1 MNIHELEAQ
10 FKQIDRLS
18 NERSVEANITDQTNL
33 VVNATT
39 TSRGFGLADAEPE
52 TVLNVNLN
60 NVDVPADYVDAAVT
74 KIFSNPEPGGELPGI
89 KVMQMPSDLKNY
101 QVLEDYSYHA
111 DAGYDITV
119 TKNFVYDRASI
130 PRIFWAIIDKDDLS
144 NVAPVFHDLLYRNG
158 GVLPDSQVSPYRTF
172 VRDDV
177 DRLFL
182 ELAGKCGVKSWR
194 AKLAY
199 QAVHNFGGSSWQPH
213 H

>member
-18 NERSVEANITDQTNL
+18 NEQSVEANITDQTNL
-33 VVNATT
+33 VVNATAA
-39 TSRGFGLADAEPE
+39 SGGFGLADAEPE

-89 KVMQMPSDLKNY
+89 KVMQIPSDLKNY

-158 GVLPDSQVSPYRTF
+158 GVLPESQVSPYRTF

>member
-18 NERSVEANITDQTNL
+18 NEQSVEANITDQTNL
-33 VVNATT
+33 VVNATAA
-39 TSRGFGLADAEPE
+39 SGGFGLTDAEPE

-89 KVMQMPSDLKNY
+89 KVMQIPSDLKNY

-158 GVLPDSQVSPYRTF
+158 GVLPESQVSPYRTF